1 MEKLEKRI
9 IEIRE
14 KINFLNEEMNQ
25 MYSAYEIAKDKKEDA
40 EVNLEILNNQKKEI
54 SSKILSKQIS
64 KVSFILVPLI
74 FILLLNKIYIKINI
88 SKLTLIN
95 DILLIISLLFLV
107 LIISIFLSFII
118 VKILSKFV
126 SSDTLF
132 ITIDKDIKK
141 LKKDEKEINKKI
153 KATTKILK
161 EYKKIEKEYVSN
173 YSQLC
178 TKYNDSKEKL
188 DEIENTYF
196 NKTKKILND
205 LKTYNIYTTLNSLS
219 KEDREYILKSINNNF
234 LNYQK

>member
-40 EVNLEILNNQKKEI
+40 EVNLEILNNQKKDI
-54 SSKILSKQIS
+54 SSKILNKQIS
-64 KVSFILVPLI
+64 KVRIVQEPLI
-74 FILLLNKIYIKINI
+74 FIILLNEIYIKINL
-88 SKLTLIN
+88 SKLSLIN

-118 VKILSKFV
+118 VKILSKFN
-126 SSDTLF
+126 SSNTLF
-132 ITIDKDIKK
+132 ITIDNDIKK
-141 LKKDEKEINKKI
+141 LKKEEKEINKKI

-178 TKYNDSKEKL
+178 TKYNDSKAKL

>member
-40 EVNLEILNNQKKEI
+40 EVNLEILNNQKKDI
-54 SSKILSKQIS
+54 SSKILNKQIS
-64 KVSFILVPLI
+64 KVSFVLVPLI
-74 FILLLNKIYIKINI
+74 FIILLNEIYIKINL
-88 SKLTLIN
+88 SKLSLIN

-107 LIISIFLSFII
+107 LIISISLSFII
-118 VKILSKFV
+118 VKILSKFN
-126 SSDTLF
+126 SSNTLF
-132 ITIDKDIKK
+132 ITIDNDIKK
-141 LKKDEKEINKKI
+141 LKKEEKEINKKI

-178 TKYNDSKEKL
+178 TKYNDSKAKL

>member
-1 MEKLEKRI
+1 
-9 IEIRE
+9 
-14 KINFLNEEMNQ
+14 
-25 MYSAYEIAKDKKEDA
+25 
-40 EVNLEILNNQKKEI
+40 
-54 SSKILSKQIS
+54 LSWG
-64 KVSFILVPLI
+64 VS
-74 FILLLNKIYIKINI
+74 
-88 SKLTLIN
+88 
-95 DILLIISLLFLV
+95 
-107 LIISIFLSFII
+107 I
-118 VKILSKFV
+118 VKILCKFN
-126 SSDTLF
+126 SSNTLF
-132 ITIDKDIKK
+132 ITIDNDIKK
-141 LKKDEKEINKKI
+141 LKKEEKEINKKI

-178 TKYNDSKEKL
+178 TKYNDSKAKL

>member
-25 MYSAYEIAKDKKEDA
+25 MSSAYEIAKDKKEDA
-40 EVNLEILNNQKKEI
+40 EVNLEILNNQKKDI
-54 SSKILSKQIS
+54 SSKILNKQIS
-64 KVSFILVPLI
+64 KVSFVLVPLI
-74 FILLLNKIYIKINI
+74 FIILLNEIYIKINL
-88 SKLTLIN
+88 SKLSLIN

-118 VKILSKFV
+118 VKILSKFN
-126 SSDTLF
+126 SSNTLF
-132 ITIDKDIKK
+132 ITIDNDIKK
-141 LKKDEKEINKKI
+141 LKKEEKEINKKI

-178 TKYNDSKEKL
+178 TKYNDSKAKL

>member
-40 EVNLEILNNQKKEI
+40 EVNLEILNNQKKDI
-54 SSKILSKQIS
+54 SSKILNKQIS
-64 KVSFILVPLI
+64 KVSFVLMPLI
-74 FILLLNKIYIKINI
+74 FIILLNEIYIKINL
-88 SKLTLIN
+88 SKLSLIN

-107 LIISIFLSFII
+107 LIISISLSFII
-118 VKILSKFV
+118 IKILSKFN
-126 SSDTLF
+126 SSNTLF
-132 ITIDKDIKK
+132 ITIDNDIKK
-141 LKKDEKEINKKI
+141 LKKEEKEINKKI

-178 TKYNDSKEKL
+178 TKYNDSKAKL

-196 NKTKKILND
+196 SKTKKILND

>member
-40 EVNLEILNNQKKEI
+40 EVNLEILNNQKKDI
-54 SSKILSKQIS
+54 SSKILNKQIS
-64 KVSFILVPLI
+64 KVSFVLVPLI
-74 FILLLNKIYIKINI
+74 FIILLNEIYIKINL
-88 SKLTLIN
+88 SKLSLIN

-118 VKILSKFV
+118 VKILSKFN
-126 SSDTLF
+126 SSNTLF
-132 ITIDKDIKK
+132 ITIDNDIKK
-141 LKKDEKEINKKI
+141 LKKEEKEINKKI

-178 TKYNDSKEKL
+178 TKYNDSKAKL

-205 LKTYNIYTTLNSLS
+205 LKTYNIYTTT
-219 KEDREYILKSINNNF
+219 F
-234 LNYQK
+234 LYLFTKI

>member
-40 EVNLEILNNQKKEI
+40 EVNLEILNNQKKDI
-54 SSKILSKQIS
+54 SSKILNKQIS
-64 KVSFILVPLI
+64 KVSFVLVPLI
-74 FILLLNKIYIKINI
+74 FIILLNEIYIKINL
-88 SKLTLIN
+88 SKLSLIN

-118 VKILSKFV
+118 VKILSKFN
-126 SSDTLF
+126 SSNTLF
-132 ITIDKDIKK
+132 ITIDNDIKK
-141 LKKDEKEINKKI
+141 LKKEEKEINKKI

-178 TKYNDSKEKL
+178 TKYNDSKAKL

>member
-40 EVNLEILNNQKKEI
+40 EVNLEILTNHKKEI
-54 SSKILSKQIS
+54 SSRILSKQVS
-64 KVSFILVPLI
+64 KVSFVLMPPI
-74 FILLLNKIYIKINI
+74 FILLVKYLYEKINI
-88 SKLTLIN
+88 NKLSILN
-95 DILLIISLLFLV
+95 DFLLIISVLFIV
-107 LIISIFLSFII
+107 LIIGIIISYII
-118 VKILSKFV
+118 VKLLNRLLN
-126 SSDTLF
+126 TEALF
-132 ITIDKDIKK
+132 ISIDKEILN
-141 LKKDEKEINKKI
+141 LKKEEKQINKKI

-161 EYKKIEKEYVSN
+161 EYKKIEKEYVSK
-173 YSQLC
+173 YSELC
-178 TKYNDSKEKL
+178 TKYNNSKHQL

-196 NKTKKILND
+196 DNTKNILNE

-219 KEDREYILKSINNNF
+219 KEDREYILNSIKNNF

>member
-40 EVNLEILNNQKKEI
+40 EVNLEILNNQKKDI
-54 SSKILSKQIS
+54 SSKILNKQIS
-64 KVSFILVPLI
+64 KVSFVLVPLI
-74 FILLLNKIYIKINI
+74 FIILLNEIYIKINL
-88 SKLTLIN
+88 SKLSLIN
-95 DILLIISLLFLV
+95 DILLIISLLFIV
-107 LIISIFLSFII
+107 LIISISLSFII
-118 VKILSKFV
+118 VKILSKFN
-126 SSDTLF
+126 SSNTLF
-132 ITIDKDIKK
+132 ITIDNDIKK
-141 LKKDEKEINKKI
+141 LKKEEKEINKKI

-178 TKYNDSKEKL
+178 TKYNDSKAKL